1 MIYRCVHLKVTY
13 FDFRFVMRS
22 LNISGRRIV
31 SMEEVDEMIRA
42 VDDGDGLLDYGEF
55 VNLIQRH

>member
-1 MIYRCVHLKVTY
+1 MS
-13 FDFRFVMRS
+13 S

-31 SMEEVDEMIRA
+31 CMDEVNEMIRA
-42 VDDGDGLLDYGEF
+42 VDDGDGLLDYSEF